1 MRAASYEKLGP
12 AREVLKVGD
21 APKPAPQAG
30 EVLVRVHASGVNPS
44 DVKMRIGTSSATNEF
59 ASIIPHSDGAGII
72 EAVGTGVPGTRI
84 GERVWLWNARW
95 KRAFGTAAE
104 YVALPAVQAVQLPD
118 NTDFAA
124 GACLGIPA
132 LTAWQAVETDG
143 GVAPTSMGD
152 QWVLVQGGAGSVGHY
167 AVQMARLKGARVIA
181 TVSSDAKAARAKAAG
196 ADAVVNYK
204 NDDLVQRVKDLTGGK
219 GVDRVIEVDLAANI
233 AKLPALV
240 ADYGMIVVYGSGAR
254 DVPVSFGA
262 SILGNIGY
270 RFFIVY
276 NQPPELRC
284 RGSNEINEWL
294 RQGKLIHS
302 IAARY
307 PLSEIVAAHEAVESG
322 KVDGQVVVTLD

>member
-1 MRAASYEKLGP
+1 MRAGYYETLGP
-12 AREVLKVGD
+12 AKDVLKVGD
-21 APKPAPQAG
+21 LPKPAPAAG

-44 DVKMRIGTSSATNEF
+44 DVKMRLGTSSATNEF
-59 ASIIPHSDGAGII
+59 PRIVPHSDGAGVI
-72 EAVGTGVPGTRI
+72 EAVGTGVPGSRI

-104 YVALPAVQAVQLPD
+104 YVALPAVQAAQLPD
-118 NTDFAA
+118 NVDFEA

-143 GVAPTSMGD
+143 GVKN

-167 AVQMARLKGARVIA
+167 AVQMAKLKGAKVIA
-181 TVSSDAKAARAKAAG
+181 TVSSEAKAARAKAAG
-196 ADAVVNYK
+196 ADAVVNYR
-204 NDDLVQRVKDLTGGK
+204 NEDLVDRVKALTGGK

-254 DVPVSFGA
+254 EVPVSFGA

-284 RGSNEINEWL
+284 RGSNELNDWL
-294 RQGKLIHS
+294 RQGKLTHS
-302 IAARY
+302 VAARF
-307 PLSEIVAAHEAVESG
+307 PLSEIVGAHEAVEAG
-322 KVDGQVVVTLD
+322 KVDGHVIVTLD

>member
-1 MRAASYEKLGP
+1 MRAAFYEKLGP
-12 AREVLKVGD
+12 AKDVLKVGD
-21 APKPAPQAG
+21 LPKPAPEAG
-30 EVLVRVHASGVNPS
+30 EVLVRIQASGVNPS
-44 DVKMRIGTSSATNEF
+44 DVKMRAGTSSATNEF
-59 ASIIPHSDGAGII
+59 PRIVPHSDGAGII
-72 EAVGTGVPGTRI
+72 EAVGAGVPGSRI

-104 YVALPAVQAVQLPD
+104 YVTLPAVQAVQLPD
-118 NTDFAA
+118 NVDFEA

-143 GVAPTSMGD
+143 GVKD
-152 QWVLVQGGAGSVGHY
+152 HWVLVQGGAGAVGHY
-167 AVQMARLKGARVIA
+167 TVQMAKLKGGKVIA

-196 ADAVVNYK
+196 ADAVLNYK
-204 NDDLVQRVKDLTGGK
+204 TEDLVERVKDLTGGK

-254 DVPVSFGA
+254 EVPVSFGA

-284 RGSNEINEWL
+284 RGSNELNAWL
-294 RQGKLIHS
+294 RDGKLVHS
-302 IAARY
+302 VAARF
-307 PLSEIVAAHEAVESG
+307 PLTEIVAAHEAVESG
-322 KVDGQVVVTLD
+322 KVDGQVVVKLD

>member
-1 MRAASYEKLGP
+1 MRAAFYEKLGP
-12 AREVLKVGD
+12 ARDVLQVAD
-21 APKPAPQAG
+21 LPKPAPQAG

-44 DVKMRIGTSSATNEF
+44 DVKMRLGTSSATNEF
-59 ASIIPHSDGAGII
+59 PRIVPHSDGAGVI
-72 EAVGTGVPGTRI
+72 ESVGAGVPGSRI

-104 YVALPAVQAVQLPD
+104 YVALPAVQAVHLPD
-118 NTDFAA
+118 NVDFET

-132 LTAWQAVETDG
+132 LTAWQAVATDG
-143 GVAPTSMGD
+143 GVAPTSKGD
-152 QWVLVQGGAGSVGHY
+152 QWVLVQGGAGAVGHY
-167 AVQMARLKGARVIA
+167 AVQMAKRKGAKVIA

-204 NDDLVQRVKDLTGGK
+204 SEDLAQRVKALTDGR
-219 GVDRVIEVDLAANI
+219 GVDRVIEVDFAANI

-284 RGSNEINEWL
+284 RGSNEVNDWL
-294 RQGKLIHS
+294 RQGQLIHS
-302 IAARY
+302 VAARY
-307 PLSEIVAAHEAVESG
+307 RLSEIVAAHEAVESG
-322 KVDGQVVVTLD
+322 KTDGQVVITLD

>member
-1 MRAASYEKLGP
+1 MRAAYYEKLGP
-12 AREVLKVGD
+12 AKDVLKVGEV
-21 APKPAPQAG
+21 PKPAPQAG
-30 EVLVRVHASGVNPS
+30 EVLVRVLASGVNPS
-44 DVKMRIGTSSATNEF
+44 DVKMRLGTSSATNEF
-59 ASIIPHSDGAGII
+59 VSIIPHSDGAGVI
-72 EAVGTGVPGTRI
+72 EAVGAGVPGARI

-143 GVAPTSMGD
+143 GVKD

-167 AVQMARLKGARVIA
+167 AVQMAKLKGAKVIA
-181 TVSSDAKAARAKAAG
+181 TVSSAGKAERAKAAG
-196 ADAVVNYK
+196 ADAVVNYRSE
-204 NDDLVQRVKDLTGGK
+204 DLVQRVKALTGGK

-240 ADYGMIVVYGSGAR
+240 ADYGLIVVYGSGAR
-254 DVPVSFGA
+254 EVPVSFGA

-307 PLSEIVAAHEAVESG
+307 PLNEIVAAHEAVESG
-322 KVDGQVVVTLD
+322 KVNGQVVVSLDWSRVN

>member
-1 MRAASYEKLGP
+1 MRAAYYEKLGP
-12 AREVLKVGD
+12 AKDVLKTGEV
-21 APKPAPQAG
+21 AKPAPQAG

-44 DVKMRIGTSSATNEF
+44 DVKMRLGTSSATNEF
-59 ASIIPHSDGAGII
+59 PRIIPHSDGAGVI
-72 EAVGTGVPGTRI
+72 EAVGAGVPGTRI
-84 GERVWLWNARW
+84 GERVWVWNARW

-118 NTDFAA
+118 NVDFAA

-143 GVAPTSMGD
+143 GVKD
-152 QWVLVQGGAGSVGHY
+152 QWVLVQGGAGAVGHY
-167 AVQMARLKGARVIA
+167 AVQMAKLKGAQVIA

-196 ADAVVNYK
+196 ADAVVNYRGE
-204 NDDLVQRVKDLTGGK
+204 DLVARVKDLTGGK
-219 GVDRVIEVDLAANI
+219 GADRVIEVDFAANI

-254 DVPVSFGA
+254 DVPISFGA

-284 RGSNEINEWL
+284 RGSNEVNDWL

-302 IAARY
+302 VAARF
-307 PLSEIVAAHEAVESG
+307 PLNEIVAAHEAVESG
-322 KVDGQVVVTLD
+322 KTDGNVVVTLD

>member
-1 MRAASYEKLGP
+1 MRAAYYEKLGP
-12 AREVLKVGD
+12 AKDVLKVGD
-21 APKPAPQAG
+21 LPKPVPEAG

-44 DVKMRIGTSSATNEF
+44 DVKMRAGTSSATNEF
-59 ASIIPHSDGAGII
+59 PRIVPHSDGAGII
-72 EAVGTGVPGTRI
+72 EAVGTGVPATRI

-104 YVALPAVQAVQLPD
+104 YVVLPAVQAVQLPD
-118 NTDFAA
+118 NVDFES

-143 GVAPTSMGD
+143 GVAPTSKGE
-152 QWVLVQGGAGSVGHY
+152 QWVLVQGGAGAVGHY
-167 AVQMARLKGARVIA
+167 AVQMAKLKGAKVIA
-181 TVSSDAKAARAKAAG
+181 TVSSDAKAARARQAG

-204 NDDLVQRVKDLTGGK
+204 SEDLVLRIKDLTEGR
-219 GVDRVIEVDLAANI
+219 GVDRVIEVDFAANV

-254 DVPVSFGA
+254 EVPLSFGA

-284 RGSNEINEWL
+284 RGSNELNAWL
-294 RQGKLIHS
+294 REGKLIHS
-302 IAARY
+302 IAARF
-307 PLSEIVAAHEAVESG
+307 PLGEIVAAHEAVESG
-322 KVDGQVVVTLD
+322 KVDGQVVVMLD

>member
-1 MRAASYEKLGP
+1 MRAAYYEAPGP
-12 AREVLKVGD
+12 AKDVLKTGD
-21 APKPAPQAG
+21 LPKPAPRAG

-44 DVKMRIGTSSATNEF
+44 DVKMRLGTSSATNEF
-59 ASIIPHSDGAGII
+59 PRIIPHSDGAGIV
-72 EAVGTGVPGTRI
+72 EAVGTGVPGSRI

-118 NTDFAA
+118 TVAFEA

-132 LTAWQAVETDG
+132 LTAWQAIETDG
-143 GVAPTSMGD
+143 GVKD
-152 QWVLVQGGAGSVGHY
+152 QWVLVQGGAGAVGHY
-167 AVQMARLKGARVIA
+167 AVQMAKLKGARVIA

-204 NDDLVQRVKDLTGGK
+204 QEDLVQRVKELTGGK
-219 GVDRVIEVDLAANI
+219 GVDRVIEVDLAANV

-254 DVPVSFGA
+254 EVPVSFGA

-284 RGSNEINEWL
+284 RGSNELNAWL
-294 RQGKLIHS
+294 REGKLVHS
-302 IAARY
+302 VAARY
-307 PLSEIVAAHEAVESG
+307 PLNEIVAAHEAVESG
-322 KVDGQVVVTLD
+322 KVDGQVVVMLD

>member
-1 MRAASYEKLGP
+1 MRAAFYEKLGP
-12 AREVLKVGD
+12 AKDVLKVGD
-21 APKPAPQAG
+21 LPKPAPEAG
-30 EVLVRVHASGVNPS
+30 EVLVKVHASGVNPS
-44 DVKMRIGTSSATNEF
+44 DVKMRSGTSSATNEF
-59 ASIIPHSDGAGII
+59 PRIIPHSDGAGVI
-72 EAVGTGVPGTRI
+72 EAVGTGVPATRI

-95 KRAFGTAAE
+95 KRAFGTAAD
-104 YVALPAVQAVQLPD
+104 YVTLPAVQAVQLPD
-118 NTDFAA
+118 NVDFES

-143 GVAPTSMGD
+143 GVKN
-152 QWVLVQGGAGSVGHY
+152 QWVLVQGGAGAVGHY
-167 AVQMARLKGARVIA
+167 AVQMAKLKGAKVIA

-204 NDDLVQRVKDLTGGK
+204 SEDVVQRVKALTDGK

-254 DVPVSFGA
+254 EVPVSFGT
-262 SILGNIGY
+262 SILGNLGY

-284 RGSNEINEWL
+284 RGSNELNEWL

-302 IAARY
+302 VAARY
-307 PLSEIVAAHEAVESG
+307 PLAEIVAAHEAVESG
-322 KVDGQVVVTLD
+322 KVDGNVVVKID

>member
-1 MRAASYEKLGP
+1 MRAATYETLGP
-12 AREVLKVGD
+12 AKDVLKVGD
-21 APKPAPQAG
+21 VPKPTAQAG
-30 EVLVRVHASGVNPS
+30 EVLVRVQVSGVNPS
-44 DVKMRIGTSSATNEF
+44 DVKMRLGTSSATNEF
-59 ASIIPHSDGAGII
+59 PSIIPHSDGAGII
-72 EAVGTGVPGTRI
+72 EAVGTGVPGSRI
-84 GERVWLWNARW
+84 GERVWIWNARW

-104 YVALPAVQAVQLPD
+104 YVALPAVQAVELPD
-118 NTDFAA
+118 NVDFAA

-143 GVAPTSMGD
+143 GVAPTSKGD
-152 QWVLVQGGAGSVGHY
+152 QWVLVQGGAGAVGHY
-167 AVQMARLKGARVIA
+167 AVQMAKLKGARVIA

-196 ADAVVNYK
+196 ADAVVNYRTE
-204 NDDLVQRVKDLTGGK
+204 DLVQRMKTLTGGK
-219 GVDRVIEVDLAANI
+219 GVDRVIEVDFAANI

-240 ADYGMIVVYGSGAR
+240 ADYGLIVVYGSGAR
-254 DVPVSFGA
+254 EVPVSFGA

-284 RGSNEINEWL
+284 RGSNEINAWL

>member
-1 MRAASYEKLGP
+1 MRAAFYEKLGP
-12 AREVLKVGD
+12 ARDVLKVGD
-21 APKPAPQAG
+21 APKPVSQAG

-44 DVKMRIGTSSATNEF
+44 DVKMRLGTSSATNEF
-59 ASIIPHSDGAGII
+59 PCIIPHSDGAGVI
-72 EAVGTGVPGTRI
+72 EAVGTGVPGSRI

-118 NTDFAA
+118 NVDFEA

-143 GVAPTSMGD
+143 GVAPTSKGA

-167 AVQMARLKGARVIA
+167 AVQMAKLKGAKVIA
-181 TVSSDAKAARAKAAG
+181 TVSSAAKAARAKAAG
-196 ADAVVNYK
+196 ADAVINYRSE
-204 NDDLVQRVKDLTGGK
+204 DLVRRVRDLTGGR
-219 GVDRVIEVDLAANI
+219 GVERVIEVDFAANI

-254 DVPVSFGA
+254 EVPVSFGA

-284 RGSNEINEWL
+284 RGSSEVNEWL
-294 RQGKLIHS
+294 RLGKLTHS
-302 IAARY
+302 VAARF
-307 PLSEIVAAHEAVESG
+307 PLNEIVAAHEAVESG

>member
-1 MRAASYEKLGP
+1 MRAAFYETLGP
-12 AREVLKVGD
+12 AGDVLKVGD
-21 APKPAPQAG
+21 LPKPEVQAG

-44 DVKMRIGTSSATNEF
+44 DVKMRLGTSSAANEF
-59 ASIIPHSDGAGII
+59 PRIIPHSDGAGII
-72 EAVGTGVPGTRI
+72 EAVGAGVPGSRI
-84 GERVWLWNARW
+84 GERVWIWNARW

-118 NTDFAA
+118 NVDFEA

-143 GVAPTSMGD
+143 GVKN

-167 AVQMARLKGARVIA
+167 AVQMAKLKGAKVIA
-181 TVSSDAKAARAKAAG
+181 TVSSEAKAARAKAAG

-204 NDDLVQRVKDLTGGK
+204 SEDLVARIKALTGGK

-254 DVPVSFGA
+254 EVPVNFGA

-284 RGSNEINEWL
+284 RGTNEVNEWL
-294 RQGKLIHS
+294 RQGRLTHS
-302 IAARY
+302 VAERFS
-307 PLSEIVAAHEAVESG
+307 LGEIVPAHEAVESG
-322 KVDGQVVVTLD
+322 KVDGHVIVTLD

>member
-1 MRAASYEKLGP
+1 MRAAYYEKLGP
-12 AREVLKVGD
+12 AKDVLEVGD
-21 APKPAPQAG
+21 VPKPAPQAG

-44 DVKMRIGTSSATNEF
+44 DVKMRLGTSSATNEYPR
-59 ASIIPHSDGAGII
+59 IIPHSDGAGVI
-72 EAVGTGVPGTRI
+72 EAVGAGVPGARI

-95 KRAFGTAAE
+95 KRAFGTVAE

-118 NTDFAA
+118 NVDFAA

-143 GVAPTSMGD
+143 GVRD
-152 QWVLVQGGAGSVGHY
+152 QWVLVQGGAGAVGHY
-167 AVQMARLKGARVIA
+167 AVQMAKLKGAKVIA
-181 TVSSDAKAARAKAAG
+181 TVSSDAKAARAKSAG
-196 ADAVVNYK
+196 ADAVLNYK
-204 NDDLVQRVKDLTGGK
+204 TEDLVARVKDLTGGK

-254 DVPVSFGA
+254 EVPVSFGA

-284 RGSNEINEWL
+284 RGSNEVNAWL
-294 RQGKLIHS
+294 RQDKLIHS
-302 IAARY
+302 VAARY
-307 PLSEIVAAHEAVESG
+307 PLSEIAAAHEAVESG
-322 KVDGQVVVTLD
+322 KVDGNVVVTLDA

>member
-1 MRAASYEKLGP
+1 MDSMRAAYYETLGP
-12 AREVLKVGD
+12 AKDVLRVGD
-21 APKPAPQAG
+21 LPKPAPQAG

-44 DVKMRIGTSSATNEF
+44 DVKMRLGTSSATNEF
-59 ASIIPHSDGAGII
+59 PRITPHSDGAGLI
-72 EAVGTGVPGTRI
+72 EAVGTGVPAARI

-104 YVALPAVQAVQLPD
+104 YVALPAVQAVRLPD
-118 NTDFAA
+118 NVDFEA

-143 GVAPTSMGD
+143 GVAG

-167 AVQMARLKGARVIA
+167 AVQMAKLKGAKVIA
-181 TVSSDAKAARAKAAG
+181 TVSSDAKAARARAAG
-196 ADAVVNYK
+196 AEAVVNYK
-204 NDDLVQRVKDLTGGK
+204 SEDLVRRVKDLTGGQ
-219 GVDRVIEVDLAANI
+219 GVERVIEVDFAANA

-240 ADYGMIVVYGSGAR
+240 ADYGLIVVYGSGAR

-276 NQPPELRC
+276 NQTPELRC
-284 RGSNEINEWL
+284 RGTNEVNDWL

-302 IAARY
+302 VAARY
-307 PLSEIVAAHEAVESG
+307 PLSEIVAAHQAVESG
-322 KVDGQVVVTLD
+322 KIDGHVIVTLG

>member
-1 MRAASYEKLGP
+1 MRAAYYEKLGP
-12 AREVLKVGD
+12 AKDILEVGD
-21 APKPAPQAG
+21 VPKPAPQAG

-44 DVKMRIGTSSATNEF
+44 DVKMRLGTSSATNEYPR
-59 ASIIPHSDGAGII
+59 IIPHSDGAGVI
-72 EAVGTGVPGTRI
+72 EAVGAGVPGSRI

-118 NTDFAA
+118 NVDFAA

-143 GVAPTSMGD
+143 GVQE
-152 QWVLVQGGAGSVGHY
+152 QWVLVQGGAGAVGHY
-167 AVQMARLKGARVIA
+167 AVQMAKLKGAKVIA
-181 TVSSDAKAARAKAAG
+181 TVSSGAKAARAKAAG

-204 NDDLVQRVKDLTGGK
+204 SEDLVARVKDLTGGK

-254 DVPVSFGA
+254 EVPVSFGA

-284 RGSNEINEWL
+284 RGSNEVNAWL
-294 RQGKLIHS
+294 REGKLIHS
-302 IAARY
+302 VAARY
-307 PLSEIVAAHEAVESG
+307 ALNEIVAAHEAVESG
-322 KVDGQVVVTLD
+322 KVDGNVVVTLDA